1 MTTFGITGYYNI
13 IINTNDGERRI
24 IRKNLITQFGES
36 FFLNRWI
43 NDKFSTIQ
51 YIVIGNGTN
60 NPQKTDM
67 TLGNEKYKRKC
78 VCEANIDFKR
88 LILTANFKA
97 TEMLGTTEI
106 GVTTLNPEGE
116 DILIS
121 HDRYQKI
128 DDTFLSG
135 AVGDVRIE
143 YIFQLS
149 TGAIKRGWTKSTEGN
164 NIFYAPE
171 KNEVIGVFEN
181 QTGNGYR
188 RLYNLQD
195 LKDVKGGFFYDSV
208 SENIYIKPIKD
219 ADKIVDI
226 DNEEIVVQVR

>member
-1 MTTFGITGYYNI
+1 MNCEIIGIYSI
-13 IINTNDGERRI
+13 IIQTPEGERRI
-24 IRKNLITQFGES
+24 TNKNLITQFGES

-43 NDKFSTIQ
+43 NDSFNPLE

-60 NPQKTDM
+60 NPQKSDL
-67 TLGNEKYKRKC
+67 TLGNQKYKRKC
-78 VCEANIDFKR
+78 VCEANLESKR

-97 TEMLGTTEI
+97 NEMLGTTEI
-106 GVTTLNPEGE
+106 GVMN
-116 DILIS
+116 DKILIS
-121 HDRYQKI
+121 HDRYEKI
-128 DDTFLSG
+128 DSQFLSG
-135 AVGDVRIE
+135 AIGDVRIE

-149 TGAIKRGWTKSTEGN
+149 TGAIKRGWSKSTEGN

-181 QTGNGYR
+181 NTGNGYR
-188 RLYNLQD
+188 RLYTLED
-195 LKDVKGGFFYDSV
+195 LKTVQGGFFYDNISQ
-208 SENIYIKPIKD
+208 NIYIKPTKD